1 MFIKF
6 FESILIFLSSIIVA
20 RYLGPSDFGKFS
32 YILSIVFIIKPIY
45 NLGSASILQSE
56 LSRNK
61 KNISVINQ
69 LLSIRLI
76 SFLSVSAV
84 AFLVSPLLLKS
95 QSIYLF
101 FILQIAY
108 GFRIFDIYS
117 KALFVYKKGTAS
129 VKINFI
135 SAIKLLILITISSL
149 FSSSIYIVSLAYLI
163 NYLTDILVIILILKK
178 INLFSI
184 FSKLRIDLSNFKKNL
199 LKGLP
204 LMGSSLISI
213 ILVRTDVI
221 LITNIIDEFNAG
233 IYTAPCRIVIQI
245 NILLNLISLNL
256 VPELNNKFSIKN
268 NPKSDKIY
276 IFTWLYSFLFS
287 ISFLLLTPIL
297 IKFGFGS
304 EYISSIKLIPI
315 LSLIVFLNGLTL
327 TDNAFLNF
335 YNFRKIIFLKS
346 ISSLL
351 INILLNVILIPLIGL
366 QGALIALLS
375 SSVFNSFGGIIF
387 NKKLRNHYENLIFP
401 NFKILIF

>member
-6 FESILIFLSSIIVA
+6 FESILVFLISIIVA
-20 RYLGPSDFGKFS
+20 RHLGPSDFGKFS
-32 YILSIVFIIKPIY
+32 YILSIVFVIKPIY
-45 NLGSASILQSE
+45 NFGSNSILQSE

-76 SFLSVSAV
+76 SFLTISAL
-84 AFLVSPLLLKS
+84 AFLVSPIIFNK

-101 FILQIAY
+101 FILQITY
-108 GFRIFDIYS
+108 GFRIFDLYS
-117 KALFVYKKGTAS
+117 KALFIYKKGTAS

-135 SAIKLLILITISSL
+135 SSFKLLILITISSL
-149 FSSSIYIVSLAYLI
+149 FSSSIYIISSAYLI
-163 NYLTDILVIILILKK
+163 NYLTDILVILIILKK
-178 INLFSI
+178 NNLFSL

-199 LKGLP
+199 IKGLP

-213 ILVRTDVI
+213 ILLRTDVI
-221 LITNIIDEFNAG
+221 LITNMIDEFNAG
-233 IYTAPCRIVIQI
+233 IYAAPCRIVIQI

-268 NPKSDKIY
+268 NFKSDKIY

-287 ISFLLLTPIL
+287 ISFLFLTPIL

-304 EYISSIKLIPI
+304 EYISSIKLVPI

-346 ISSLL
+346 IISLF

-366 QGALIALLS
+366 QGALFALLS

-387 NKKLRNHYENLIFP
+387 NKTLKNHYQNLILP
-401 NFKILIF
+401 NFKNF